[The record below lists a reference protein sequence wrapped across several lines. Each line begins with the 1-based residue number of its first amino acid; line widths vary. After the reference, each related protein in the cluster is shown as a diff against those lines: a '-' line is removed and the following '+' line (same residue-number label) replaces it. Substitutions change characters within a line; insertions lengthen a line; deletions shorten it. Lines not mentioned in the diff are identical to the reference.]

1 MVRTF
6 IAIDLAPEVR
16 ERLSESQDTLKQCSA
31 RLTLVDPEN
40 IHLTLKFLGEV
51 SPAQIEQITGV
62 LREIAGTPFDISLDC
77 IVGNTSSRPRV
88 IWCTISDEG
97 ACTSL
102 AGRIE
107 EALAPLGFR
116 REDRPFTPHVT
127 VARVRNYDPSLS
139 RALKEVGARRHG
151 TCRIT
156 GFSLKKS
163 TLTPQGPIYEDIEK
177 VTW

>member
-16 ERLSESQDTLKQCSA
+16 ERLFESQETLKQCTA

-51 SPAQIEQITGV
+51 SQNQIEQITEV
-62 LREIAGTPFDISLDC
+62 LRRISGTPFEIAFEG
-77 IVGNTSSRPRV
+77 IVGNNQSRPRV
-88 IWCTISDEG
+88 IWCTLSDEG

-102 AGRIE
+102 ACRIE

-116 REDRPFTPHVT
+116 REERPFTPHVT
-127 VARVRNYDPSLS
+127 VARVRQYDPSLQ
-139 RALKEVGARRHG
+139 RALKEVATRRHG

-156 GFSLKKS
+156 GFTLKKS